1 MLLGKEPAVVETYVG
16 GNSEIRTS
24 GNTNTRTGYYWR
36 KRMVNGN
43 CKAAGVAGYDGRF
56 RFYRLGK
63 IYLNAAEAAIESGHL
78 TEGLEWINEIRH
90 RAGFDP
96 SVDLSTNDKNEAR
109 LLVRHERQIELAC
122 EEDSIGRHDR
132 TDVAKC
138 RMVIIKQN
146 VYEKQNNHTFVH
158 RMPVHRQ

>member
-63 IYLNAAEAAIESGHL
+63 IYLNAAEAAMKADTLPKAWNGSMK
-78 TEGLEWINEIRH
+78 
-90 RAGFDP
+90 
-96 SVDLSTNDKNEAR
+96 SVIAQVLILRLICRQTTRTKLVYWYATNAR
-109 LLVRHERQIELAC
+109 
-122 EEDSIGRHDR
+122 
-132 TDVAKC
+132 
-138 RMVIIKQN
+138 
-146 VYEKQNNHTFVH
+146 
-158 RMPVHRQ
+158 

>member
-63 IYLNAAEAAIESGHL
+63 IYLNAAEALLKADTLPKAWNGSMKSVI
-78 TEGLEWINEIRH
+78 
-90 RAGFDP
+90 AQVFDP

-109 LLVRHERQIELAC
+109 F
-122 EEDSIGRHDR
+122 IGTPRTPDR
-132 TDVAKC
+132 AGL
-138 RMVIIKQN
+138 
-146 VYEKQNNHTFVH
+146 
-158 RMPVHRQ
+158 

>member
-1 MLLGKEPAVVETYVG
+1 
-16 GNSEIRTS
+16 
-24 GNTNTRTGYYWR
+24 
-36 KRMVNGN
+36 MVNGN

-122 EEDSIGRHDR
+122 EEDRYFDIRR
-132 TDVAKC
+132 WTPANEN
-138 RMVIIKQN
+138 MEN
-146 VYEKQNNHTFVH
+146 EKFTTCLLYTSRCV
-158 RMPVHRQ
+158 

>member
-1 MLLGKEPAVVETYVG
+1 
-16 GNSEIRTS
+16 
-24 GNTNTRTGYYWR
+24 
-36 KRMVNGN
+36 MVNGN

-96 SVDLSTNDKNEAR
+96 SVDLSTNDKIEAR
-109 LLVRHERQIELAC
+109 
-122 EEDSIGRHDR
+122 
-132 TDVAKC
+132 
-138 RMVIIKQN
+138 
-146 VYEKQNNHTFVH
+146 
-158 RMPVHRQ
+158 